1 MDWQQPASLAIVALT
16 GFFFIRREIR
26 SRKRARSRACGSD
39 CGCAGTQEPG
49 DSSPRTNGVTERE
62 PLTGGR
68 DKGAPPP

>member
-39 CGCAGTQEPG
+39 CGCGGADERADSSPGAKGATGRNLIARTG
-49 DSSPRTNGVTERE
+49 DSSAPR
-62 PLTGGR
+62 P
-68 DKGAPPP
+68 